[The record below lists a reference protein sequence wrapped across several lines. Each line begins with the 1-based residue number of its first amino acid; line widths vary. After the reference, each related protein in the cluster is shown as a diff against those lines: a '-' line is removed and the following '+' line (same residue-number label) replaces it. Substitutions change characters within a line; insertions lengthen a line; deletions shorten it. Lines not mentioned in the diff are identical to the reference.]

1 MRTVSRN
8 RTSLAALFAAG
19 STSAFAASG
28 EAAETGPGVVNVY
41 SARHYDTDLALYSDL
56 TERTGIRVNLIEAES
71 DTLIERIVNEGKYSP
86 ADILITVDAGRLHR
100 AEQRGI
106 FAPVESKTL
115 EARIPGHL
123 RHPDGLWFGLSKRA
137 RVLIYNRDRGQ
148 PEGLKT
154 YADLADPRF
163 KGQICVRSSSNIYN
177 ISLLASIIGHAGEA
191 KAEAWAK
198 AVVTNLR
205 KQPGGN
211 DTSNITAVAAGE
223 CQISIVNSYYVA
235 RFIAS
240 GNPAGKKVGI
250 LYPNQATTGT
260 HVNISGA
267 GVLKHAPNRDNA
279 IRFLEYLTEPRAQSL
294 FVAANNEYPVVS
306 SARITAV
313 LEGLGEFREDTIS
326 ANLLGTHQASA
337 VRIFDRA
344 KWR

>member
-1 MRTVSRN
+1 MDGQDVKRATLV
-8 RTSLAALFAAG
+8 TLLLAG
-19 STSAFAASG
+19 STSALPASAG
-28 EAAETGPGVVNVY
+28 AAEARPGVVNVY
-41 SARHYDTDLALYSDL
+41 SARHYDTDLALYKDL
-56 TERTGIRVNLIEAES
+56 TKQTGIRVNLIEAES

-86 ADILITVDAGRLHR
+86 ADILITVDAGRLYR

-106 FAPVESKTL
+106 FSPVESKTL
-115 EARIPGHL
+115 ETRIPEHL

-137 RVLIYNRDRGQ
+137 RVVVYNRKSG
-148 PEGLKT
+148 PPKGLKT
-154 YADLADPRF
+154 YADLADPQF

-191 KAEAWAK
+191 EAETWAK
-198 AVVTNLR
+198 AVVGNLR
-205 KQPGGN
+205 KRPSGN
-211 DTSNITAVAAGE
+211 DTSNISAVAAGE

-250 LYPNQATTGT
+250 LYPNQTTTGT

-267 GVLKHAPNRDNA
+267 GVLNHAPNRDNA
-279 IRFLEYLTEPRAQSL
+279 IRFLEYLTEPRAQSM

-306 SARITAV
+306 SARITPV
-313 LEGLGEFREDTIS
+313 LEGLGNFKEDTLN
-326 ANLLGTHQASA
+326 ATLLGKHQASA

-344 KWR
+344 QWR